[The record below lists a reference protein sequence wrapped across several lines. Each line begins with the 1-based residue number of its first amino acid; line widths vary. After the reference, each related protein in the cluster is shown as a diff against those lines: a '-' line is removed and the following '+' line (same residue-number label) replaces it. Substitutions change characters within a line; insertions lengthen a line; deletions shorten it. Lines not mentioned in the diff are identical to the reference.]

1 MIAGGHPLGALALP
15 RPNCTKDLG
24 HMADTALV
32 TPPRTSMYSRILI
45 RLAAPLFLTLLFPVA
60 VGFHWPAPARWA
72 ILTTMTLSWLGF
84 AGWMAYSQRRRSP
97 EQTKVMREQ
106 DQLLTELRSFVS
118 NEIDGSRGEIERA
131 RELIRQAVSGLGG
144 SFEAMNRKSREQ
156 SQALARIVDR
166 AGSDGGAGVDVARF
180 AQHANSRMEQLVEA
194 LEQVSGQSSTTVHHI
209 DEMAQHLDGIF
220 ALLEDVKSIADQTN
234 LLALNAAIEAAR
246 AGEAGR
252 GFAVVAD
259 EVRNLSERSTTF
271 NEQIRK
277 LAHSSKDAIAK
288 VRETVS
294 HMASRDMDRSRE
306 ARAEAASM
314 LDNVAAINRSLEE
327 GMREISE
334 CGRAIDSSVADAV
347 RALQFEDIAAQALGG
362 AHTHLDRLTAIN
374 REAVGLQELL
384 HRNGGALDSELIAA
398 LQRVGARLREMR
410 VEWERPPH
418 KPVAQQNMG
427 AGTVELF

>member
-1 MIAGGHPLGALALP
+1 MNVRDDVAIFAKDKGG
-15 RPNCTKDLG
+15 
-24 HMADTALV
+24 MADTATV
-32 TPPRTSMYSRILI
+32 TPPRTPMYSRPLI
-45 RLAAPLFLTLLFPVA
+45 RLAAPLALTLLFPFA
-60 VGFHWPAPARWA
+60 VGFDWPASVRWA
-72 ILTTMTLSWLGF
+72 ILATMTLSWLGF
-84 AGWMAYSQRRRSP
+84 AAWVTYSQFRRNP
-97 EQTKVMREQ
+97 DQTRILREQ
-106 DQLLTELRSFVS
+106 DQLLNELRTFVS
-118 NEIDGSRGEIERA
+118 NEVDGSRSEVERA

-144 SFEAMNRKSREQ
+144 SFEAMNRKSRQQ

-166 AGSDGGAGVDVARF
+166 AGDDGSAGVDVARF
-180 AQHANSRMEQLVEA
+180 AQHASSRMEQLVEA
-194 LEQVSGQSSTTVHHI
+194 LEQVSGQSTNTVHHI

-277 LAHSSKDAIAK
+277 LAHSSKESIAK

-294 HMASRDMDRSRE
+294 QLASRHMDRSRE
-306 ARAEAASM
+306 ARHESAAM
-314 LDNVAAINRSLEE
+314 LENVAQINASLGD

-334 CGRAIDSSVADAV
+334 CARSIDGSVAEAV
-347 RALQFEDIAAQALGG
+347 RALQFEDIATQTLSGI
-362 AHTHLDRLTAIN
+362 HTHLDRLTAIN
-374 REAVGLQELL
+374 REAVALQELL
-384 HRNGGALDSELIAA
+384 HRNGGVYDSDLVAA
-398 LQRVGARLREMR
+398 LQKVSTRLRDMR

-418 KPVAQQNMG
+418 KPVAQQGMG

>member
-1 MIAGGHPLGALALP
+1 
-15 RPNCTKDLG
+15 
-24 HMADTALV
+24 
-32 TPPRTSMYSRILI
+32 MYSRIAI
-45 RLAAPLFLTLLFPVA
+45 RLAAPLVLTLLVVVA
-60 VGFHWPAPARWA
+60 AALSWPSAALWA
-72 ILTTMTLSWLGF
+72 ILTTMVLSWLVF
-84 AGWMAYSQRRRSP
+84 AWWSVHSQSQRSP
-97 EQTKVMREQ
+97 EHAKVLKEQ
-106 DQLLTELRSFVS
+106 DQLLNELRSFVS
-118 NEIDGSRGEIERA
+118 NEIDGSRSEIERA
-131 RELIRQAVSGLGG
+131 RELIRQAVGGLGG
-144 SFEAMNRKSREQ
+144 SFDAMSRKSRQQ

-166 AGSDGGAGVDVARF
+166 AGDEGGGGNGGVDVARF
-180 AQHANSRMEQLVEA
+180 AQNASHQMEQLVEA
-194 LEQVSGQSSTTVHHI
+194 LEQVSGQSSNTVQHI
-209 DEMAQHLDGIF
+209 DQMAQHLDGIF

-288 VRETVS
+288 VRETVT

-306 ARAEAASM
+306 ARHEAASM
-314 LDNVAAINRSLEE
+314 LDSVAAINASLGD

-334 CGRAIDSSVADAV
+334 CGRAIDGSVAEAV
-347 RALQFEDIAAQALGG
+347 RALQFEDIATQALGG
-362 AHTHLDRLTAIN
+362 VHTHLDRLGAIN
-374 REAVGLQELL
+374 REAVALQELL
-384 HRNGGALDSELIAA
+384 HRNGGVFDGEMVSA
-398 LQRVGARLREMR
+398 LQRTGNRLREMR

-418 KPVAQQNMG
+418 KPVSQQSMG

>member
-1 MIAGGHPLGALALP
+1 
-15 RPNCTKDLG
+15 
-24 HMADTALV
+24 
-32 TPPRTSMYSRILI
+32 MYSRIAI
-45 RLAAPLFLTLLFPVA
+45 RLAAPMAMTLLVLLAF
-60 VGFHWPAPARWA
+60 GFDWPAAARWA
-72 ILTTMTLSWLGF
+72 ILTTMTLSWLVF
-84 AGWMAYSQRRRSP
+84 AFWSVRSQAQRSP
-97 EQTKVMREQ
+97 EQAKILREQ
-106 DQLLTELRSFVS
+106 DQLLNELRSFVG
-118 NEIDGSRGEIERA
+118 NEIDGSRSEIERA
-131 RELIRQAVSGLGG
+131 RELIRQAVAGLGG
-144 SFEAMNRKSREQ
+144 SFEAMNRKSRQQ

-166 AGSDGGAGVDVARF
+166 AGEDGGAGVDVARF
-180 AQHANSRMEQLVEA
+180 AQHASHRMEQLVEA
-194 LEQVSGQSSTTVHHI
+194 LEQVAGQSTTTVQHI
-209 DEMAQHLDGIF
+209 DQMAQHLDGIF

-306 ARAEAASM
+306 ARQEAAAM
-314 LDNVAAINRSLEE
+314 LENVAAINNSLGD

-334 CGRAIDSSVADAV
+334 CGRAIDSSVAEAV
-347 RALQFEDIAAQALGG
+347 RALQFEDIATQALGG
-362 AHTHLDRLTAIN
+362 VHTHLDRLNEIN
-374 REAVGLQELL
+374 REAVALQELL
-384 HRNGGALDSELIAA
+384 HRNGGVFDAELASA
-398 LQRVGARLREMR
+398 LQRTGNRLREMR
-410 VEWERPPH
+410 AEWERPPH
-418 KPVAQQNMG
+418 KPVSQQSMG

>member
-1 MIAGGHPLGALALP
+1 
-15 RPNCTKDLG
+15 
-24 HMADTALV
+24 
-32 TPPRTSMYSRILI
+32 MYSRIAI
-45 RLAAPLFLTLLFPVA
+45 RLAAPLAMTLLLLFAVA
-60 VGFHWPAPARWA
+60 LAWPTAIIWA
-72 ILTTMTLSWLGF
+72 VMTTMVLSWLVF
-84 AGWMAYSQRRRSP
+84 AYWSARAQTEQSP
-97 EQTKVMREQ
+97 EQARILREQ
-106 DQLLTELRSFVS
+106 DQLLNELRSFVS

-131 RELIRQAVSGLGG
+131 RDLIRQAVAGLGG
-144 SFEAMNRKSREQ
+144 SFDAMSRKSRQQ
-156 SQALARIVDR
+156 SQALARVVDR
-166 AGSDGGAGVDVARF
+166 TSEDGGSAGVDVARF
-180 AQHANSRMEQLVEA
+180 AQHASQQMEQLVEA
-194 LEQVSGQSSTTVHHI
+194 LEQVSGQSSNTVQHI
-209 DEMAQHLDGIF
+209 DQMAQHLDGIF

-306 ARAEAASM
+306 ARMEAASM
-314 LDNVAAINRSLEE
+314 LDNVAAINASLGD
-327 GMREISE
+327 GMREISD
-334 CGRAIDSSVADAV
+334 CGRAIDASVADAV
-347 RALQFEDIAAQALGG
+347 RALQFEDIATQALGG
-362 AHTHLDRLTAIN
+362 VHTHLDRLTAIN
-374 REAVGLQELL
+374 REAVALQELL
-384 HRNGGALDSELIAA
+384 HRSGGVMDSEIIAA
-398 LQRVGARLREMR
+398 LQRTGNRLRDMR

-418 KPVAQQNMG
+418 KAVSQQSMG

>member
-1 MIAGGHPLGALALP
+1 MNGPGDVAIVAKDNGGSADIATVTLP
-15 RPNCTKDLG
+15 R
-24 HMADTALV
+24 
-32 TPPRTSMYSRILI
+32 TPMYSRPLI
-45 RLAAPLFLTLLFPVA
+45 RLAAPLALTLLFPFA
-60 VGFHWPAPARWA
+60 VGFDWPASVRWA
-72 ILTTMTLSWLGF
+72 ILATMTLSWLGF
-84 AGWMAYSQRRRSP
+84 AAWVTYSQFRPNPDQARIL
-97 EQTKVMREQ
+97 REQ
-106 DQLLTELRSFVS
+106 DQLLNELRTFVS
-118 NEIDGSRGEIERA
+118 NEVDGSRSEVERA

-144 SFEAMNRKSREQ
+144 SFEAMNRKSRQQ

-166 AGSDGGAGVDVARF
+166 AGDDGSAGVDVARF
-180 AQHANSRMEQLVEA
+180 AQHASSRMEQLVEA
-194 LEQVSGQSSTTVHHI
+194 LEQVSGQSTNTVHHI

-277 LAHSSKDAIAK
+277 LAHSSKESIAK

-294 HMASRDMDRSRE
+294 QLASRHMDRSRE
-306 ARAEAASM
+306 ARHESAAM
-314 LDNVAAINRSLEE
+314 LENVAQINASLGD

-334 CGRAIDSSVADAV
+334 CARSIDGSVAEAV
-347 RALQFEDIAAQALGG
+347 RALQFEDIATQTLSGI
-362 AHTHLDRLTAIN
+362 HTHLDRLTAIN
-374 REAVGLQELL
+374 REAVALQELL
-384 HRNGGALDSELIAA
+384 HRNGGVYDSDLVAA
-398 LQRVGARLREMR
+398 LAKVSNRLRDMR

-418 KPVAQQNMG
+418 KPVAQQGMG